1 VLFTRFL
8 RQLLRNAH
16 VFVCP
21 PAGHIR
27 RWSDMDREVTQIL
40 SGVHRSDI
48 GLLPVKWRPN

>member
-1 VLFTRFL
+1 MLFTRFL

-16 VFVCP
+16 VFACP

-27 RWSDMDREVTQIL
+27 RGSDMDREVTQIL

-48 GLLPVKWRPN
+48 GLLPVK